1 MLATSIDTLRRIA
14 SRRIARGARSVLAWP
29 PPLVAPL
36 ALALAALAP
45 HAARAEGYD
54 VLAECM
60 ALTDDEDEVHACL
73 DNYLDVMDDNIDDL
87 EAFLRRELDGG
98 ALAGF
103 ERSQSAFASY
113 RRENCLWYLGFN
125 SPRSNAEKLAKNCL
139 ARMSLDRLAELQSLL
154 VRDEDASRAVDGF
167 YVYGANRN
175 SFRPC
180 GTDARYW
187 IEGDAGAVGALQ
199 QGYAALA
206 TAELQVMFASVDGR
220 IEENSDAPVDHDGVL
235 RVRSV
240 RDVRVPSDGDCR
252 LPDGS
257 PPVTSVVA
265 AGTGGPERPGRDGS
279 PGVAE
284 RVADVPAR
292 AADGGEPSDTGDD
305 RDAIAR
311 AEPSG
316 APEDAPSAED
326 WIEYSAGVSAPVGAV
341 VDPAVD
347 LTVDP
352 PADPPADLA
361 DPAANPVADPDA
373 VRSPPPAPAPAPP
386 ATAATPVP
394 PAPDLPEVAPG
405 QRLTAYFGAWLADCE
420 AALDG
425 RSCRVAVDLGDGGD
439 PPTLALLRGDAGTTV
454 ELSLPEREIGAA
466 ADVDWAIDGYAFGGA
481 GNGAV
486 TVGAEGTVV
495 RVADPR
501 FVAEEL
507 VPLMKRGSTLVL
519 DVDSGGSNERLEGT
533 LVGLTRAL
541 GFADGFLSDGGS

>member
-1 MLATSIDTLRRIA
+1 MLATSIDTLRRIV
-14 SRRIARGARSVLAWP
+14 RGGRLVRAWP
-29 PPLVAPL
+29 PLPL
-36 ALALAALAP
+36 ALLALLALAP

-60 ALTDDEDEVHACL
+60 ALTGDDDEVHACL

-154 VRDEDASRAVDGF
+154 VRDDDASRAVDGF

-206 TAELQVMFASVDGR
+206 TADLQVMFASVDGS

-257 PPVTSVVA
+257 PPVTSVA
-265 AGTGGPERPGRDGS
+265 AVETGGPDRDGS
-279 PGVAE
+279 RDVAE

-292 AADGGEPSDTGDD
+292 AAGGEPSDTGDD

-316 APEDAPSAED
+316 ASEDAPSAED
-326 WIEYSAGVSAPVGAV
+326 WIEYSAGAAAPAGPV
-341 VDPAVD
+341 VD

-352 PADPPADLA
+352 PADLAA

-373 VRSPPPAPAPAPP
+373 VRPPPPAPAPAPAP
-386 ATAATPVP
+386 AAPAAVAALAP

-405 QRLTAYFGAWLADCE
+405 ERLTAYFGAWLADCE
-420 AALDG
+420 AATDG

-439 PPTLALLRGDAGTTV
+439 PPTLALLRRDAGTTV
-454 ELSLPEREIGAA
+454 ELSLPERRIGAA
-466 ADVDWAIDGYAFGGA
+466 SDVDWAVDGYAFGGA
-481 GNGAV
+481 GTGAV

-519 DVDSGGSNERLEGT
+519 DVDSDGSSERLEGT

-541 GFADGFLSDGGS
+541 GFADGFLSDGGP